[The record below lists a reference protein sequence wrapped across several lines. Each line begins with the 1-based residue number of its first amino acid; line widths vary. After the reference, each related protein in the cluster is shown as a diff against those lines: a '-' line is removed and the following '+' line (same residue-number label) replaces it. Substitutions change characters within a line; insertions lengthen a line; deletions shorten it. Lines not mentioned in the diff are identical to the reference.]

1 MNEDIRNK
9 LMRNLYKTNKG
20 IIINIYV
27 KPGSAIEELALENDD
42 LIYYTKE
49 PPIKGRANAALI
61 RFLSKALGLSVSRI
75 NIIYGTRKRLKRVLV
90 KDIDLDKLIDLLIEY
105 LKRK

>member
-9 LMRNLYKTNKG
+9 LMKNLYETNKG

-75 NIIYGTRKRLKRVLV
+75 DIIYGTRKRFKRVLIR
-90 KDIDLDKLIDLLIEY
+90 DIDLDKLIDLLIEY
-105 LKRK
+105 LKRR

>member
-9 LMRNLYKTNKG
+9 LMKNLYETSKG

-27 KPGSAIEELALENDD
+27 KPGSAVEQLALENDD

-61 RFLSKALGLSVSRI
+61 RFLSKVLGLSVSGI
-75 NIIYGTRKRLKRVLV
+75 NIVYGSRKRSKRVLIR
-90 KDIDLDKLIDLLIEY
+90 DIDLDKLIDLLIEY
-105 LKRK
+105 LKRR

>member
-9 LMRNLYKTNKG
+9 LMKNLYETSKG

-27 KPGSAIEELALENDD
+27 KPGSAVEQLALENDD

-61 RFLSKALGLSVSRI
+61 RFLSKVLGLSVSGI
-75 NIIYGTRKRLKRVLV
+75 NIVYGSRKRSKRVLIR
-90 KDIDLDKLIDLLIEY
+90 DIDLDKLIDLLIEY
-105 LKRK
+105 IKRR